1 MKKFLLLCA
10 MLMASAVVS
19 VAQVTNITVETF
31 YTDNGTVTGYPA
43 GHTTYRI
50 YANCTNPGDV
60 VASVYGISDSPLS
73 LQVSGGIWNS
83 AQGGSTADNLS
94 CALIGFAPVV
104 QYDSYVSLSKTC
116 DTSEPGSVRTV
127 PTETSSWLDPFF
139 GSTTAV
145 PYGGNSFSINSASGS
160 SWFAL
165 PGLDAN
171 CLAGPDLRVMLAQI
185 TTNGSVCGTFNL
197 TVFPNYSGPNSPLLE
212 QTSLSFGTATCGDP
226 GCTDNAAL
234 NFDPNADYDNGLCL
248 YPCDLA
254 FTVNNPTNPSCG
266 GLTDGSVVFQ
276 ATGSQDL
283 VSYTFDGSTPFLGN
297 APVTRNNLGNGT
309 YVITAR
315 DTRFDNPLFNT
326 DPDLT
331 CEAEI
336 TVELNT
342 VPLLVGDVSTT
353 DVSCAGLSDGCALSS
368 STGGTGTIT
377 WEVLNNS
384 NDVVQGDLPSADFC
398 GLSAGTYTFRAT
410 DESGCQT
417 SSSSYSITSPF
428 AINMSS
434 GSSTAA
440 SCPDS
445 EDGVRVIVWSG
456 GTGDVDFSLADDGTF
471 ELEGGPANV
480 IITTMPGAY
489 TIYAQDAQ
497 GCTASLAFT
506 VPGPAPIIITPSLE
520 LPSCPGDGDGSIT
533 VSANGGNGGFTYSLD
548 GGTPQATDSFTG
560 LSAATYVLTAIDGAG
575 CVANLEVAL
584 NDPQAV
590 GANVLASQIS
600 CFGLTDGSL
609 VITGTGG
616 AGPYE
621 YSLNGGDAQTSGV
634 FNGLSAGVYSVI
646 VTDANG
652 CVFAAE
658 QGGEVIE
665 PAALVATSNVENISC
680 NGLNDG
686 VISVSTTGGT
696 SPFSYSLNG
705 GPLTA
710 SNDFDGLDVGSYTV
724 AVTDSEGCQ
733 VETSGAI
740 TEPAALVIN
749 GLTADPINDTPGGS
763 SPYTVSGGTEP
774 YDYSWTNSQGSEIS
788 TNQNLGPF
796 TSTAQEGSYT
806 LTVTDDNGCTVS
818 QTITVTDIVELD
830 NAIQVALN
838 PNPTLGQFY
847 IKMNGLTGEKVMYTI
862 TDAQGRVVLRKELGN
877 VSGERNELVD
887 ATAIAA
893 GIYTVNIVSGS
904 ASTTVKMIKQ

>member
-10 MLMASAVVS
+10 TLLASAVVS
-19 VAQVTNITVETF
+19 VAQVTSITVETF

-50 YANCTNPGDV
+50 YANCTNPTDV
-60 VASVYGISDSPLS
+60 VASVYGISESPLT

-171 CLAGPDLRVMLAQI
+171 CVAGADLRVMLAQI

-197 TVFPNYSGPNSPLLE
+197 TVFPNYAGPNSPLLE
-212 QTSLSFGTATCGDP
+212 QTGLSFGTPTCGDP

-254 FTVNNPTNPSCG
+254 FTVNDPTNPSCG
-266 GLTDGSVVFQ
+266 GLTDGSIVFQ
-276 ATGSQDL
+276 ATGNQDL
-283 VSYTFDGSTPFLGN
+283 VSYTFNGGEPFLGN
-297 APVTRNNLGNGT
+297 AALTRSNLGNGT

-315 DTRFDNPLFNT
+315 DTRFDNPLFND
-326 DPDLT
+326 DPTLT

-336 TVELNT
+336 TVVLNT
-342 VPLLVGDVSTT
+342 IPLVVGSVSSTN
-353 DVSCAGLSDGCALSS
+353 VSCAGLSDGCGLSS

-377 WEVLNNS
+377 WQVVNNS
-384 NDVVQGDLPSADFC
+384 NDVVQGGLPSADFC
-398 GLSAGTYTFRAT
+398 GLGAGTYTFRAT
-410 DESGCQT
+410 DESGCQ
-417 SSSSYSITSPF
+417 SSSSSFTITAPF
-428 AINMSS
+428 AISLSS
-434 GSSTAA
+434 GASTAA

-456 GTGDVDFSLADDGTF
+456 GTGDVDFSLADDGSY
-471 ELEGGPANV
+471 EIEGGASNV
-480 IITTMPGAY
+480 IITAAPGPY

-497 GCTASLAFT
+497 GCTSSLSFT
-506 VPGPAPIIITPSLE
+506 VPGPEPIVISPILD
-520 LPSCPGDGDGSIT
+520 LPSCPGDEDGAISVT
-533 VSANGGNGGFTYSLD
+533 AAGGNSGFSYSLNGGAVQAD
-548 GGTPQATDSFTG
+548 GNFAG
-560 LSAATYVLTAIDGAG
+560 LAAGTYVLTATDGAG

-590 GANVLASQIS
+590 GANVLSSQIS
-600 CFGLTDGSL
+600 CFGQTDGSL

-616 AGPYE
+616 AGPYQ
-621 YSLNGGDAQTSGV
+621 YSINGGDSQSSGV
-634 FNGLSAGVYSVI
+634 FNGLSAGVYSVT

-652 CVFAAE
+652 CVFTAA

-665 PAALVATSNVENISC
+665 PAVLAASANVENISC

-686 VISVSTTGGT
+686 VLTVTTTGGT
-696 SPFSYSLNG
+696 GPFSYSLNG

-724 AVTDSEGCQ
+724 TITDAEGCQ
-733 VETSGAI
+733 TEASGSI
-740 TEPAALVIN
+740 TEPAVLVIN
-749 GLTADPINDTPGGS
+749 GLVADPINDTPGGS
-763 SPYTVSGGTEP
+763 SPYTVSGGTAP
-774 YDYSWTNSQGSEIS
+774 YEYSWTNSQGSEIS

-796 TSTAQEGSYT
+796 TSAAQEGAYT

-818 QTITVTDIVELD
+818 QTITITDIVELD
-830 NAIQVALN
+830 NTIIVALN
-838 PNPTLGQFY
+838 PNPTLGQFS

-862 TDAQGRVVLRKELGN
+862 TDAQGRIVMRKELGN

-887 ATAIAA
+887 ASAIAA
-893 GIYTVNIVSGS
+893 GIYNVNIVSGA
-904 ASTTVKMIKQ
+904 ASTTVKLIKQ